1 MKCPSPI
8 TVWLSFKLKP
18 KNVPM
23 LSPKVYQTIM
33 SVSIHAD
40 EEMKKYL
47 GEGKNELNTSGNP
60 QNSDYSFHC
69 YM

>member
-23 LSPKVYQTIM
+23 PSPRVYQTII

-40 EEMKKYL
+40 EETKKYRD
-47 GEGKNELNTSGNP
+47 EGKNELNISGNL
-60 QNSDYSFHC
+60 
-69 YM
+69 